1 MEQDQRTIVSTEG
14 QREDAPLGMNGE
26 HRTPYMEWCREM
38 GFDEHADFISEC
50 LDRLYDP
57 DPAGERPHSMD
68 EFRMVWRLL
77 RQKQEAMPPDPPPPL
92 NPLQKARAKRERT
105 ESLLYDEAPG
115 NPTFK
120 KKHIKRMRQT
130 LDSLDREI
138 EKLEASGKYDY
149 TPPPAPET
157 PRRAAGRTVSKLLGD
172 IVNAFKRRPT
182 GRFQWRPLPPGE
194 ASPQKVR
201 GHYRE
206 RLRHEG
212 RLDKFDQGRLDVATA
227 LPYEEWWVP
236 TEGFGGFDA
245 YSIISFSHT
254 DKVLLECPIYGNAAY
269 VIDAEEEV
277 WREMTKQE
285 LAESGLAEKIPHRG
299 DDWPKKVRR
308 ALDLE

>member
-1 MEQDQRTIVSTEG
+1 MEENQGTRVTMEG
-14 QREDAPLGMNGE
+14 RRGDAPPGTNGE
-26 HRTPYMEWCREM
+26 QRTPYMERCRKM
-38 GFDEHADFISEC
+38 DFDEHADFLSDC
-50 LDRLYDP
+50 LYRLYDP

-68 EFRMVWRLL
+68 ELRMVWRLL
-77 RQKQEAMPPDPPPPL
+77 RQKQEAMPPDPPPSL
-92 NPLQKARAKRERT
+92 NPLQKACAKRKRT

-115 NPTFK
+115 NPEFK
-120 KKHIKRMRQT
+120 KKHLKRMRQT
-130 LDSLDREI
+130 LDSLNREI
-138 EKLEASGKYDY
+138 ERLDATSEYDHA
-149 TPPPAPET
+149 PPPVPET

-172 IVNAFKRRPT
+172 IENAFKRRPT

-206 RLRHEG
+206 RLHHEG
-212 RLDKFDQGRLDVATA
+212 RLDKFDQDRLDQATA

-236 TEGFGGFDA
+236 TDGFGGFDA

-269 VIDAEEEV
+269 VIDAEVEV
-277 WREMTKQE
+277 WREMTKHE
-285 LAESGLAEKIPHRG
+285 LAESGLAQKIPHRG
-299 DDWPKKVRR
+299 DDWPKKVRQ

>member
-1 MEQDQRTIVSTEG
+1 MEQEQGDSVTPEGRQKDDVPGTTNGQRTS
-14 QREDAPLGMNGE
+14 
-26 HRTPYMEWCREM
+26 YMDRCREM
-38 GFDEHADFISEC
+38 GFDELAGFITDC
-50 LDRLYDP
+50 LDRIYDP
-57 DPAGERPHSMD
+57 DPGGDRPHSQE
-68 EFRMVWRLL
+68 EFRIVWRLL
-77 RQKQEAMPPDPPPPL
+77 REKHEAMPPDPPPPL
-92 NPLQKARAKRERT
+92 DPLEAAYRKRARTLKH
-105 ESLLYDEAPG
+105 LDNAPG
-115 NPTFK
+115 DPKIK
-120 KKHIKRMRQT
+120 KRDVKQMHRTLKR
-130 LDSLDREI
+130 LDREI
-138 EKLEASGKYDY
+138 EEMEESGEYDH
-149 TPPPAPET
+149 PPAPAPDT
-157 PRRAAGRTVSKLLGD
+157 PKQASKRTLSKLLGD
-172 IVNAFKRRPT
+172 IERTFQHRPT

-212 RLDKFDQGRLDVATA
+212 RLDKFDQGRLDQATA

-269 VIDAEEEV
+269 VIDAEVEV

-285 LAESGLAEKIPHRG
+285 LADSGLAEKIPHRG
-299 DDWPKKVRR
+299 ENWPTRVRR